1 MKKLVA
7 VVAAVL
13 LVCVFA
19 VSCTGTQQTAQDE
32 AGKTAQAQESAAS
45 AAPAQTEGAQA
56 QESQG
61 EASGAIAPEDM
72 EIPVVVKI
80 EGIPFFNVLGEG
92 VKKAADELGVNAYT
106 VGPTDADPAQQ
117 VKLVEDL
124 INTGVKSIT
133 VVPND
138 ATALEAVFKRA
149 QEKGITVIAN
159 ESPGQ
164 PGADWDIEM
173 IDNEKFGIACAEAAA
188 SAAGGE
194 GGYVM
199 FVGGLSVP
207 LHNTWADVARDYLAE
222 KYPNMKEVT
231 DRIPCGEDAD
241 LARTKTLELMKSYP
255 ELKTI
260 IGFGSLGPIGAAQA
274 VREKGLND
282 DFTVVGTVIP
292 SQASEYLK
300 DGSVDKGF
308 LWDPSDSGYACV
320 YTAYHILSGG
330 TIDENFEIPGIGK
343 PSIQNGNVLAF
354 DATLEIT
361 AENADSLGF

>member
-1 MKKLVA
+1 MKKLII
-7 VVAAVL
+7 VVLAVL
-13 LVCVFA
+13 MVCVFA
-19 VSCTGTQQTAQDE
+19 VSCTSTQQPSQNET
-32 AGKTAQAQESAAS
+32 GKTAQAEQSAAS
-45 AAPAQTEGAQA
+45 VESAQTET
-56 QESQG
+56 
-61 EASGAIAPEDM
+61 SGGIAPEDM

-92 VKKAADELGVNAYT
+92 VKKAAEELGVNAYT

-124 INTGVKSIT
+124 INTGVQSIT

-138 ATALEAVFKRA
+138 STALEAVFKRA

-173 IDNEKFGIACAEAAA
+173 IDNQKFAVAFAEAAA
-188 SAAGGE
+188 EAAGGE

-207 LHNTWADVARDYLAE
+207 LHNTWADIARDYLAE
-222 KYPNMKEVT
+222 KYPNMVEVT
-231 DRIPCGEDAD
+231 DRIPCGEDVD
-241 LARTKTLELMKSYP
+241 LSRTKTLELMMAYP
-255 ELKTI
+255 ELKTV

-282 DFTVVGTVIP
+282 DFNVVGTVIP

-308 LWDPSDSGYACV
+308 LWDPADSGYACV
-320 YTAYHILSGG
+320 YTAYHILNGG

-343 PSIQNGNVLAF
+343 PSIQDGNVLAF
-354 DATLEIT
+354 DATLVIT